1 MCKYL
6 HSSIRLVKFLMCMQ
20 AIENDEKQWN
30 DDNLHTMMEYNDDN
44 LFTFGA
50 PALTVD
56 VASSHT

>member
-1 MCKYL
+1 
-6 HSSIRLVKFLMCMQ
+6 MQ

-30 DDNLHTMMEYNDDN
+30 DDNLHTMMDYNDEN

-56 VASSHT
+56 FASSHT